1 MANFFYIYE
10 DFGSNRR
17 LKGMYVTQG
26 KADTEA
32 AGDISLM
39 ANQGA
44 VNIPDNVSVG
54 WVWDITDSVWREP
67 NFNDQNEL
75 NQRKSAARTY
85 HNQLR
90 AWLEGIIA
98 EEPYQNPDYTTI
110 AKKFL
115 AYAHWAGY
123 IVFTNVNGTWSSAQQ
138 IAWAFSAIQGT
149 SDITTVL
156 EFYDKAHLLEVD
168 TVPAEACTWTDPE
181 TAISVKL
188 EEARGAS
195 MNSGAGYFA
204 GEETDLFVAGVVLSD
219 GAWIEELT

>member
-17 LKGMYVTQG
+17 LKGMYVTQD

-67 NFNDQNEL
+67 NFTDQDEL

-90 AWLEGIIA
+90 DL
-98 EEPYQNPDYTTI
+98 
-110 AKKFL
+110 
-115 AYAHWAGY
+115 
-123 IVFTNVNGTWSSAQQ
+123 
-138 IAWAFSAIQGT
+138 
-149 SDITTVL
+149 
-156 EFYDKAHLLEVD
+156 
-168 TVPAEACTWTDPE
+168 
-181 TAISVKL
+181 
-188 EEARGAS
+188 ARGHHSRRA
-195 MNSGAGYFA
+195 
-204 GEETDLFVAGVVLSD
+204 LSKP
-219 GAWIEELT
+219 